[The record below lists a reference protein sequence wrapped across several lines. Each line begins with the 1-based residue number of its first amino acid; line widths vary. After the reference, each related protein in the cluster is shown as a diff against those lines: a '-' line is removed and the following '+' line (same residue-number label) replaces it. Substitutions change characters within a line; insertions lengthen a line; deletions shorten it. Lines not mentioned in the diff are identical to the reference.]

1 MFQIIKQMPAV
12 SALLA
17 AVLALVLLLL
27 SFFMLEPT
35 VGRAAVDTEQF
46 IVSQSITSEI
56 SFLTAVADVSM
67 SPSLGGIAGGTANGQ
82 TQVIVNTNN
91 TTGYNMTINFASSS
105 YGTDAMNRNGG
116 GGYIDDYTNSS
127 STVPDYTFTAET
139 YAQFAYAVQG
149 STTADV
155 DQTFKSNGSN
165 TCNTGSTNTA
175 GTCWMRPSTTNER
188 IVNRTTSTAASGATT
203 TIQFRINV
211 PSNPSPAV
219 PTGTYTATATLT
231 ATTN

>member
-1 MFQIIKQMPAV
+1 MFQIIKQVPAL

-17 AVLALVLLLL
+17 AVLTLMLLLT
-27 SFFMLEPT
+27 SFFVLEPA
-35 VGRAAVDTEQF
+35 VGRAATASDQF
-46 IVSQSITSEI
+46 VVSQSITSEI
-56 SFLTAVADVSM
+56 SFLTATADVTM

-82 TQVIVNTNN
+82 TTVRVSTNN
-91 TTGYNMTINFASSS
+91 TTGYYMSINFASSS
-105 YGTDAMNRNGG
+105 YGTDAMNRSGG

-139 YAQFAYAVQG
+139 YSQFAYAVQG

-165 TCNTGSTNTA
+165 TCNTGSSNTA

-211 PSNPSPAV
+211 PANPSPAL
-219 PTGTYTATATLT
+219 PTGTYRATATLT
-231 ATTN
+231 AITN